1 MLIAK
6 ELSEEQKQMIIL
18 SEDFRKFICNSGR
31 VMERALS
38 ENVDIYMD
46 YIGGGDNEEGNDDR
60 THARLSL
67 NRAFY
72 DERWSKNR
80 CITSM
85 DWSTHFPELVCA
97 SYHNNEVSF

>member
-1 MLIAK
+1 
-6 ELSEEQKQMIIL
+6 MIIL

-31 VMERALS
+31 VMERALA

-60 THARLSL
+60 THSRLSL

-72 DERWSKNR
+72 DERWSRNR

-85 DWSTHFPELVCA
+85 DWSTHFPELVCT
-97 SYHNNEVSF
+97 SYHNNEVSFLNFLKEVY